1 MMTDTTDE
9 QEALLG
15 DGEDTSEELDFEPED
30 ELGTV
35 GSAKAKLAK
44 LKDELTQVK
53 QERQEYLDGW
63 QRAKA
68 DAINVRKEAQ
78 LDASRAVHNAK
89 TTLIEDII
97 PVLDSFDMAAGS
109 AAWESVDASWRTG
122 IEHIRSQLLDVLTR
136 NGVERYG
143 AVGDTF
149 DHALHEVVQEVD
161 DVAGE
166 SGSIVRIVRYGYRAG
181 DRIIRAA
188 QVITHT

>member
-1 MMTDTTDE
+1 
-9 QEALLG
+9 
-15 DGEDTSEELDFEPED
+15 
-30 ELGTV
+30 
-35 GSAKAKLAK
+35 
-44 LKDELTQVK
+44 
-53 QERQEYLDGW
+53 
-63 QRAKA
+63 
-68 DAINVRKEAQ
+68 
-78 LDASRAVHNAK
+78 
-89 TTLIEDII
+89 
-97 PVLDSFDMAAGS
+97 MAAGS